1 MSTVWDNLM
10 PLCFPH
16 TSNSVVDYFHKQFL
30 PDMSDCF
37 KPRINVHVNLLV
49 SGDGYVSFLSQM
61 EGMN

>member
-1 MSTVWDNLM
+1 
-10 PLCFPH
+10 
-16 TSNSVVDYFHKQFL
+16 
-30 PDMSDCF
+30 MSDCF